1 MLVPVPAN
9 EVGEWWDKA
18 APEIE
23 RAVKRGGRYSVQ
35 SVKDAI
41 LDRRMQ
47 LWLAV
52 ENGEVICVC
61 VTEILVYPL
70 CKVLSVFITTG
81 RDYRKWADY
90 MLALNEWAKANGCT
104 MGESWARR
112 GWFRILK
119 HIITGLRR
127 PHEHLE
133 WDIG

>member
-1 MLVPVPAN
+1 MLVTVPAQ
-9 EVGEWWDKA
+9 EVGKWWDKA

-23 RAVKRGGRYSVQ
+23 RAVKRGGRYTVQ

-41 LDRRMQ
+41 LERRMQ

-61 VTEILVYPL
+61 VTEILVYPRG
-70 CKVLSVFITTG
+70 KVGSVFITTG
-81 RDYRKWADY
+81 RDYDKWAHY
-90 MLALNEWAKANGCT
+90 MLALTNWARANGCYR
-104 MGESWARR
+104 MEAWARP

-119 HIITGLRR
+119 KIITGLRM
-127 PHEHLE
+127 PHVHLE